1 MRDSDSGPGLPG
13 CQIRAES
20 PLVPGVSS
28 ERLRDPEAHATGP
41 RGDGEPVGPTHRG
54 PPLCAHR
61 ADDCATRIPAP
72 APTGTHP
79 AQGLAPSLGALS
91 THASVA
97 RAPTPAPVRSPNRK
111 PCPRRECLPRLT
123 SSTDRGP
130 AVIPCSTPSE
140 SLSTMRSRVQE
151 TNDPTIRRTGARHLG
166 HTHWPERGPREKGMW
181 LAPPPQRR
189 ELRDRARSASS
200 HSCKRAWRRGSH
212 ATGDE
217 WTVIASR

>member
-1 MRDSDSGPGLPG
+1 MAPDCPAVKSGLSPHSYP
-13 CQIRAES
+13 ES
-20 PLVPGVSS
+20 AQNDCETPRRTLLVHGAMVSPS
-28 ERLRDPEAHATGP
+28 GRLIEVHRSVLT
-41 RGDGEPVGPTHRG
+41 EPTIAP
-54 PPLCAHR
+54 
-61 ADDCATRIPAP
+61 TRIPAP

-166 HTHWPERGPREKGMW
+166 HTHWLERGPREKGMW